1 MRFIISNPSLTCD
14 STMENGSSTTYLHIE
29 DLKELID
36 KIPCIVKN
44 GGVYIEEEDLRKAI
58 LNNIS

>member
-36 KIPCIVKN
+36 KIPCIVRMA
-44 GGVYIEEEDLRKAI
+44 GFI
-58 LNNIS
+58 LKKKIYEKQY